1 MIEIESI
8 FGTTLKQH
16 QYVCC
21 ENDEDKVIAYE
32 RGELLFIY
40 NFHPHKSYTD
50 YLIGTHWRSDHMI
63 LIETDEERF
72 GGH

>member
-1 MIEIESI
+1 MINIESI
-8 FGTTLKQH
+8 FGTSLKKH
-16 QYVCC
+16 QFITVQN
-21 ENDEDKVIAYE
+21 EPDKIIVYE
-32 RGELLFIY
+32 KGELIY
-40 NFHPHKSYTD
+40 IFNFHTNNSYTD